1 MTRFLRRSVGARLI
15 LALACGWAATASWAP
30 RTLLAD
36 EAATGDEGAGKGVV
50 DNEALF
56 KIPVGDDAAKIQE
69 FMTQLA
75 QTAPEAET
83 EKEQIAFSVRA
94 LNTLVEA
101 GNRLLAAKPNDEQ
114 AEQAF
119 AYQIEALQALVAL
132 DQPDAAKE
140 LEKVLA
146 TARSDKREPIMGRG
160 WQNTIMFVTSRW
172 PQLDA
177 KQQQAF
183 LDEIVKKV
191 EAGPQPIDLPIVQ
204 ITATRLDG
212 VDDKAVIGLLE
223 KVIPLFEKSKDE
235 GVQEKAQEANLPGM
249 LRRLTLVGSPL
260 EISGTLLDGK
270 KLDWESYR
278 GKVVLVDFWAT
289 WCGPCRA
296 EIPNI
301 LEMYNAYHD
310 KGFEVLG
317 VSLDATPEAAKKYVE
332 ENKLPWGSLFP
343 ENEDDREWNN
353 PLVAYYGITGI
364 PTVMLVGQDGKVVT
378 MDARGERLG
387 EELQKLLGDPK
398 PREDSAAQEKAAAK

>member
-1 MTRFLRRSVGARLI
+1 MTRHLGRSVGARLI
-15 LALACGWAATASWAP
+15 LALACSFAATASLAP
-30 RTLLAD
+30 RALLAD
-36 EAATGDEGAGKGVV
+36 EAANSDAAGKGVV
-50 DNEALF
+50 ENEALF
-56 KIPVGDDAAKIQE
+56 KIPAGDDAAKIQE

-75 QTAPEAET
+75 QTAPEAES
-83 EKEQIAFSVRA
+83 EKDQIAFSVKA

-101 GNRLLAAKPNDEQ
+101 GDRLLAAKPNDEQ

-132 DQPDAAKE
+132 EQPDAAKK

-172 PQLDA
+172 PTLDP
-177 KQQQAF
+177 QERQAF
-183 LDEIVKKV
+183 LDEIVKKI

-212 VDDKAVIGLLE
+212 VDDKAVVGLLE
-223 KVIPLFEKSKDE
+223 KVIPLFEKSTDE
-235 GVQEKAQEANLPGM
+235 GVQEKAKEANLAGM
-249 LRRLTLVGSPL
+249 LRRMTLVGSPL
-260 EISGTLLDGK
+260 EISGTFLDGK

-289 WCGPCRA
+289 WCAPCRA

-310 KGFEVLG
+310 KGFEVIG
-317 VSLDATPEAAKKYVE
+317 VSLDATPEAAQKYVDD
-332 ENKLPWGSLFP
+332 NKLPWSSLFP
-343 ENEDDREWNN
+343 RNEDEREWDN

-364 PTVMLVGQDGKVVT
+364 PTVMLVGKDGKVVT
-378 MDARGERLG
+378 MDARGPQLE
-387 EELQKLLGDPK
+387 EELKALLGDPK
-398 PREDSAAQEKAAAK
+398 PREDSAATEKAAAK

>member
-1 MTRFLRRSVGARLI
+1 
-15 LALACGWAATASWAP
+15 
-30 RTLLAD
+30 
-36 EAATGDEGAGKGVV
+36 
-50 DNEALF
+50 
-56 KIPVGDDAAKIQE
+56 
-69 FMTQLA
+69 MTQLA

-83 EKEQIAFSVRA
+83 EKEQIAFSVKA
-94 LNTLVEA
+94 LKTLVEA
-101 GNRLLAAKPNDEQ
+101 GDRLLAAKPSDEQ
-114 AEQAF
+114 AEHAF

-132 DQPDAAKE
+132 QQPDAE
-140 LEKVLA
+140 QQLEKVLA
-146 TARSDKREPIMGRG
+146 AARADKREPIMGRG

-172 PQLDA
+172 PALDA
-177 KQQQAF
+177 KQRQAF
-183 LDEIVKKV
+183 LDEIAARV

-212 VDDKAVIGLLE
+212 VDDEAVVALLK
-223 KVIPLFEKSKDE
+223 KVIPAFEKSTDE
-235 GVQEKAQEANLPGM
+235 GVQEKAKEANLPGM

-260 EISGTLLDGK
+260 EISGTFLDGK

-317 VSLDATPEAAKKYVE
+317 VSLDATPEAAQKYVD

-343 ENEDDREWNN
+343 ENKDEREWNN

-364 PTVMLVGQDGKVVT
+364 PTVMLVGKDGKVVT
-378 MDARGERLG
+378 MDARGERLE
-387 EELQKLLGDPK
+387 EELKKLLGEPAPSKD
-398 PREDSAAQEKAAAK
+398 AAAK